1 MTYRKTQK
9 VRKSN
14 KRTHKVRIS
23 NKRRTRKVRKSAKR
37 RTRKVR
43 KSAKRS
49 TNNRRQRGGNIF
61 VAALLGFLG
70 TKLLMERSKN
80 RG

>member
-14 KRTHKVRIS
+14 KRKTRKIRKS
-23 NKRRTRKVRKSAKR
+23 NKRRTRKIRKSNKR
-37 RTRKVR
+37 RTN
-43 KSAKRS
+43 KRG
-49 TNNRRQRGGNIF
+49 QRGGNILL
-61 VAALLGFLG
+61 AALLGFIG
-70 TKLLMERSKN
+70 TKLLMERAKN